1 MMFKGNSL
9 IKSLFA
15 LILVVMFLAPSIPS
29 TYAADEDNMPRKKKK
44 RKQEDASN
52 VYKRWLDND
61 VVYIITPDERA
72 AFKKLQTDEERE
84 QFIEQF
90 WLRRDPDPDTPEN
103 EYREEYYRRIAYAN
117 EKYASGIP
125 GWKTDR
131 GRIYITFGP
140 PDEVESHPAGGPY
153 QRPFYEGGGQTST
166 YPFEIWFYRFLE
178 GVGNGVEIEFVDPS
192 GTGEYRIARNPDEKD
207 ALLYVP
213 NAGLNF
219 FEEVGLSRKQDR
231 ATFNPGNRDRLP
243 YGRRVQDNPFE
254 RLALI
259 ANLSKAPA
267 VKFKDLQA
275 RTNDPTIDFD
285 VLPFDMRVH
294 FLKVNESSV
303 VSSFTV
309 KLNNSDLS
317 YKNIGGVSQ
326 ATLNIHARITAL
338 SGRKAGLFEDII
350 ESRCRETDLSTELKR
365 SSVYQKNIILEPG
378 RYKVDIVVKDI
389 VSGHTGIIH
398 EGFEVPKYSAEK
410 LQSST
415 LIVADM
421 VESLNGRVAAGPFI
435 FGANKIRPNVSQQF
449 TVGQPVGI
457 YVQAYNVQID
467 QAELRPKIVAEYIIS
482 KDGKEV
488 KRIKEDGNA
497 KTVDLDGNG
506 QQITLGRML
515 PVNDLTPGTY
525 EVKAWIKDEVSGQI
539 IEPRGNFTVVE
550 ASKNK

>member
-1 MMFKGNSL
+1 MLRG
-9 IKSLFA
+9 KSLAKSLSFLLLA
-15 LILVVMFLAPSIPS
+15 LMIFWQSVPPM
-29 TYAADEDNMPRKKKK
+29 YAAQEGAKRKKRE
-44 RKQEDASN
+44 RKQEDASK
-52 VYKRWLDND
+52 VYQRWLDND
-61 VVYIITPDERA
+61 VLYIITPEERQ

-117 EKYASGIP
+117 EHFASGIP

-140 PDEVESHPAGGPY
+140 ADEVESHPAGGPY
-153 QRPFYEGGGQTST
+153 ERPFYEGGGQTST

-192 GTGEYRIARNPDEKD
+192 GTGEYRIARSPDEKD
-207 ALLYVP
+207 ALLHVP

-219 FEEVGLSRKQDR
+219 FEEIGLSRKQDR
-231 ATFNPGNRDRLP
+231 VAFSPGNRDRLP
-243 YGRRVQDNPFE
+243 YGRRVQDSPFE
-254 RLALI
+254 KLQLL

-275 RTNDPTIDFD
+275 RTNEPTVQFD
-285 VLPFDMRVH
+285 ILPFDMRVH
-294 FLKVNESSV
+294 FLKVNDTSV
-303 VSSFTV
+303 VSSFTL
-309 KLNNSDLS
+309 KINNSDIS

-326 ATLNIHARITAL
+326 GTLNIHARITAL

-350 ESRCRETDLSTELKR
+350 ESRCREDELSQEVKR
-365 SSVYQKNIILEPG
+365 SSVYQKNVILEPG
-378 RYKVDIVVKDI
+378 RYKIDIVVKDI

-398 EGFEVPKYSAEK
+398 EGFEVPKYSNDK

-415 LIVADM
+415 LVVADV
-421 VESLNGRVAAGPFI
+421 VESLNGRVAAGAFI
-435 FGANKIRPNVSQQF
+435 FGPNKVRPNVSQEFKQGQS
-449 TVGQPVGI
+449 VGV

-467 QAELRPKIVAEYIIS
+467 QAELRPKITAEYIIS

-488 KRIKEDGNA
+488 RRFKEDGKV

-506 QQITLGRML
+506 QQVTLGRMI
-515 PVNDLTPGTY
+515 PVNDLVPGTY

-539 IEPRGNFTVVE
+539 VEPKGNFIIAE
-550 ASKNK
+550 NKVK